1 MPKDRNLLF
10 VIADGK
16 HARFVRPAEDNRLH
30 TQAGL
35 DSPTAHQRSGDLVSD
50 RPGASFH
57 SDSSA
62 HHAVAPRHDP
72 HDMAK
77 EAFAKDLAARLNT
90 AAAAGQFAELVL
102 VAPPHTMN
110 PLQAHLD
117 VTARGRVIGTL
128 EKDLVKTPDQD
139 LWPHV
144 REWVRP
150 VHRQA

>member
-1 MPKDRNLLF
+1 MPKDRNLLV
-10 VIADGK
+10 VIADGE
-16 HARFVRPAEDNRLH
+16 HARFVRPADDNALH
-30 TQAGL
+30 TQTGF
-35 DSPTAHQRSGDLVSD
+35 DSPAAHKRSGDLVSD

-57 SDSSA
+57 SDSTA
-62 HHAVAPRHDP
+62 RHAVAPRTDP

-77 EAFAKDLAARLNT
+77 EAFAKDLAARLNE
-90 AAAAGQFAELVL
+90 AAAAGQFDELVL
-102 VAPPHTMN
+102 VAPAHTLN

-117 VTARGRVIGTL
+117 VTARDRIIGTL
-128 EKDLVKTPDQD
+128 QKDLVKTPDQD